1 MHKICFV
8 DEHVDEINISD
19 ITNFEVYDVEGVKNN
34 MDLFSDE
41 NVFGNTILL
50 ETNDNTNISPFI
62 GGSSQGSST
71 YFCINLLTVFIKFKS

>member
-8 DEHVDEINISD
+8 DEHVDKINISD

-41 NVFGNTILL
+41 NIFGNTSLL
-50 ETNDNTNISPFI
+50 ESNDNTKIS
-62 GGSSQGSST
+62 SYQGSST
-71 YFCINLLTVFIKFKS
+71 YFCINVLYSLNLNHKI